1 MDVSRFVCLRR
12 HRTWTDIRSAE
23 CVSDAHARQK
33 ALPHIQRLVRLPC
46 RLAATGDGKLMIEYE
61 TFVLYSKE

>member
-1 MDVSRFVCLRR
+1 MFQDSFVYVGIGLG
-12 HRTWTDIRSAE
+12 TDIRSAE